1 MKGSLHRILHILCT
15 LGIIS
20 VLGVFSSCTDR
31 DGRIAATLAQADSLL
46 NIDPERSLE
55 FVRSVDSLGRL
66 SRRDMAYRDY
76 LRTAARYKAFY
87 PVDRDTAIFSATD
100 YFRRRGPQ
108 ELYGRSLMIQGA
120 VLYEQ
125 GRTEEALETY
135 IQAEPLLEEVGTY
148 EDLGLI
154 NTRIGELYQTSFVND
169 SAARDRKKKALEYF
183 KLTRDKR
190 RIATS
195 YIGCARSVASKSP
208 AEAEESVRNGI
219 SVAAEIGDTSIL
231 IDGYEI
237 LIYLLNK
244 KGDDRGAI
252 DLSNYVLQELSLP
265 DNQDFQRESMETICR
280 FASDSYINI
289 GEVDSAAWILARIH
303 PDYLIPESAVFYCRL
318 LSDIAK
324 VKGDWK
330 TAYEYSIISSR
341 IYDSIMSS
349 KYSLHLVDVE
359 KRYENA
365 KLESVLQARK
375 AQYNRMIVLFVC
387 AMMIAVTVFLTVNL
401 QRKKRIIQY
410 EEYLLQ
416 VEGFKRDTEKAN
428 EQLRSESRE
437 LHAVLGKLI
446 SLIDDIGYTYSTNE
460 SNPGVMAKK
469 VQNKIDEYL
478 TNNDIKEIVRHI
490 VDDTYPG
497 MLESIFSS
505 STKLTEVDKWLISFL
520 CVGFDTNT
528 ICVMTRL
535 SDSQLNYH
543 KSRIAKKLNITVRIS
558 MYLRKQMETHQRFR

>member
-1 MKGSLHRILHILCT
+1 MKDSLHRILHILCT

-66 SRRDMAYRDY
+66 SRRDVAYRDY

-125 GRTEEALETY
+125 GRTEEALEAY
-135 IQAEPLLEEVGTY
+135 IQAEPVLVESGTY

-169 SAARDRKKKALEYF
+169 SAARDRTKKALEYF
-183 KLTRDKR
+183 KLTGDKR
-190 RIATS
+190 RIAIS
-195 YIGCARSVASKSP
+195 YIGCARSFASKSLM
-208 AEAEESVRNGI
+208 EAEDFVRSGI
-219 SVAAEIGDTSIL
+219 SVAEEIGDTSIM

-252 DLSNYVLQELSLP
+252 DLSNFVLEEMNLSGYKSIYR
-265 DNQDFQRESMETICR
+265 NRQETICKL
-280 FASDSYINI
+280 ASDSYINI
-289 GEVDSAAWILARIH
+289 GEVDSAAGILTRIH
-303 PDYLIPESAVFYCRL
+303 PDNLIPESAAFYHRI

-324 VKGDWK
+324 TKGDWRR
-330 TAYEYSIISSR
+330 AYEYSRKASR
-341 IYDSIMSS
+341 TYDSIMSS
-349 KYSLHLVDVE
+349 KYSLQLVNVE

-365 KLESVLQARK
+365 KLEAELQTRK
-375 AQYNRMIVLFVC
+375 AQYNRMIILFVC
-387 AMMIAVTVFLTVNL
+387 AIMIAVTVFLIVNI
-401 QRKKRIIQY
+401 QRKKKIIQY
-410 EEYLLQ
+410 EKYLLQ
-416 VEGFKRDTEKAN
+416 LERFKRDTEKAN
-428 EQLRSESRE
+428 EQLNSESRE
-437 LHAVLGKLI
+437 LHAVLGRLI
-446 SLIDDIGYTYSTNE
+446 SFIDDIGYTYSTNE
-460 SNPGVMAKK
+460 SNPEVMAKK
-469 VQNKIDEYL
+469 VQNKLDEYL
-478 TNNDIKEIVRHI
+478 TNNDIRNIVSKI
-490 VDDTYPG
+490 VDDKYPG
-497 MLESIFSS
+497 MLDSIFDSS
-505 STKLTEVDKWLISFL
+505 AELTDLEKWLITLLS
-520 CVGFDTNT
+520 VGFDTNT
-528 ICVMTRL
+528 VCVMTRL

-543 KSRIAKKLNITVRIS
+543 KSRIAKKLNSPDRIS
-558 MYLRKQMETHQRFR
+558 IYLRKQMETHQRFR